1 MICILTSNI
10 AQIPPLKG
18 LQIWSCHLHL
28 GQMNQVTGGSTA
40 QKTSE
45 KVSPGSNQKTPRIFP
60 RKLPNSFP
68 AVGSHPISWGCRPIQ
83 RSSPLLFLIC
93 TGCPA
98 CTNPQKWQDA
108 GGWKP
113 FLLWLRRLFV
123 EPIPLGYIHYMC
135 IYKCIEIYTCT
146 YIYTLIYILYIYIYT
161 CQCTYFLYKA
171 ATTPQACIT
180 ASGFKSSIPSI
191 GSKFQ
196 NLWSTRESWKETS
209 PSLPKTSSEGVL
221 GMLLG
226 SKYLLTRFW
235 KSKVGVF
242 VKKISVKKLKKKK
255 KTN

>member
-146 YIYTLIYILYIYIYT
+146 YIYTLIYILYIYIHVNVRIFYIR
-161 CQCTYFLYKA
+161 QQR
-171 ATTPQACIT
+171 PRRP
-180 ASGFKSSIPSI
+180 ASLHQDSSL
-191 GSKFQ
+191 Q
-196 NLWSTRESWKETS
+196 
-209 PSLPKTSSEGVL
+209 SLRSAQSSKTSDPLVNRERKLHLVFQ
-221 GMLLG
+221 
-226 SKYLLTRFW
+226 RPPQ
-235 KSKVGVF
+235 KVF
-242 VKKISVKKLKKKK
+242 
-255 KTN
+255 

>member
-1 MICILTSNI
+1 MICILTSNV

-146 YIYTLIYILYIYIYT
+146 YIYTLIYILYIYIYMSM
-161 CQCTYFLYKA
+161 Y
-171 ATTPQACIT
+171 
-180 ASGFKSSIPSI
+180 
-191 GSKFQ
+191 
-196 NLWSTRESWKETS
+196 
-209 PSLPKTSSEGVL
+209 
-221 GMLLG
+221 
-226 SKYLLTRFW
+226 
-235 KSKVGVF
+235 VF
-242 VKKISVKKLKKKK
+242 FI
-255 KTN
+255 

>member
-1 MICILTSNI
+1 MYRNI
-10 AQIPPLKG
+10 Y
-18 LQIWSCHLHL
+18 
-28 GQMNQVTGGSTA
+28 M
-40 QKTSE
+40 
-45 KVSPGSNQKTPRIFP
+45 
-60 RKLPNSFP
+60 
-68 AVGSHPISWGCRPIQ
+68 
-83 RSSPLLFLIC
+83 
-93 TGCPA
+93 
-98 CTNPQKWQDA
+98 
-108 GGWKP
+108 
-113 FLLWLRRLFV
+113 
-123 EPIPLGYIHYMC
+123 YIH
-135 IYKCIEIYTCT
+135 
-146 YIYTLIYILYIYIYT
+146 IYINIYSIYIYT

-242 VKKISVKKLKKKK
+242 VKKISVKKLKKNPPKLNGK
-255 KTN
+255 NKILPKLGGKNRRCSTQLMTNWWFGSRWFGIPGVPLTSNPFHKGISRIQTTNPNFETKTRQPPTSMQQKISKLSPWRTWFFGNFN